1 MGKSKII
8 KNICISLDVS
18 FVELLLVIAL
28 ILGGGMGS

>member
-8 KNICISLDVS
+8 KNIYVSLDVS